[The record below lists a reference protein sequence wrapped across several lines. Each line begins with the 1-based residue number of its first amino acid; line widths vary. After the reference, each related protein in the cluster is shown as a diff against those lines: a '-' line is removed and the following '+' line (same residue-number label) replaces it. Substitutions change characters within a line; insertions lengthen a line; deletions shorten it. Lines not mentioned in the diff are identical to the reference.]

1 MGSRPCRLRPPWAGA
16 EPGALATAKPAHTA
30 ADPTRTSSGGVE
42 ALTCELSFRFSQL
55 IDAAKCLDRSVKKD
69 KKKVL
74 PSPPSKDKL
83 RRGDGKFEAAFLDE
97 RALAIRGWLS
107 QLLAL
112 AKPGAGGQP
121 LLATEALAEA
131 LAPLA
136 G

>member
-1 MGSRPCRLRPPWAGA
+1 MMADLAASGGCLLEPGDSGVNNPLAQFSRSVVDGGRQQAEALASAPSGPPALHAHGVGPALPPLGA
-16 EPGALATAKPAHTA
+16 E
-30 ADPTRTSSGGVE
+30 
-42 ALTCELSFRFSQL
+42 
-55 IDAAKCLDRSVKKD
+55 
-69 KKKVL
+69 
-74 PSPPSKDKL
+74 
-83 RRGDGKFEAAFLDE
+83 EAAFLDE

>member
-1 MGSRPCRLRPPWAGA
+1 M
-16 EPGALATAKPAHTA
+16 
-30 ADPTRTSSGGVE
+30 
-42 ALTCELSFRFSQL
+42 
-55 IDAAKCLDRSVKKD
+55 
-69 KKKVL
+69 L
-74 PSPPSKDKL
+74 PKAPSKDKL

-107 QLLAL
+107 QLLTL
-112 AKPGAGGQP
+112 AKPRAGGQP